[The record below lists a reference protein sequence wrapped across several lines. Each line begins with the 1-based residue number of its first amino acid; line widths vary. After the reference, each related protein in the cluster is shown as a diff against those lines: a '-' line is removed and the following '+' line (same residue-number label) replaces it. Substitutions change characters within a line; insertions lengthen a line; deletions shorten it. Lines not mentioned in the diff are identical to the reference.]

1 MGGLSVHHRALLGLV
16 LANAVWGSTFVVAQ
30 DVTNPAHPTSLA
42 PMRYIIVRFSIAVAL
57 MLLIWVRRLRRLPTQ
72 TMIHGLWLG
81 LFLGL
86 GYVLQAQGL
95 AWSGSPSKAAF
106 ITGSSVL
113 LVPLFGAWFGKRR
126 PTAGNLLGLVI
137 AFIGFTLL
145 CFPDDHTRGWRWSDA
160 VSFGCTVPFAV
171 HIVLVE
177 RYAER
182 SDVDALNIVQLGVS
196 VLVAA
201 AGWLALAGWAALNWP
216 VPSVLAPELL
226 PLTLTTRQVWEL
238 LYLVAFGTILC
249 YRLQTWAQ
257 RHVSATQTAL
267 TLTLEPVFASLM
279 AFLVGVEQLGWREL
293 LGGALTI
300 AGVIVSEVAG
310 TANTHAEKNLT

>member
-1 MGGLSVHHRALLGLV
+1 MGALSVHRWALLGLI
-16 LANAVWGSTFVVAQ
+16 LANAIWGSTFVVAQ

-42 PMRYIIVRFSIAVAL
+42 PMRYIMIRFGIAVGL
-57 MLLIWVRRLRRLPTQ
+57 MSLIWGRRLRRLPFQ
-72 TMIHGLWLG
+72 TAVDGLRLG
-81 LFLGL
+81 FFLGI

-95 AWSGSPSKAAF
+95 AWGGSPSKAAF

-113 LVPLFGAWFGKRR
+113 LVPLFGAWFGKQR
-126 PTAGNLLGLVI
+126 PTAANLLGLAI

-145 CFPDDHTRGWRWSDA
+145 CFPDRQELSWRWSDA
-160 VSFGCTVPFAV
+160 VSFGCVAPFAV

-201 AGWLALAGWAALNWP
+201 AGWLALAGWAALAPP
-216 VPSVLAPELL
+216 VPSALAPELL
-226 PLTLTTRQVWEL
+226 PLALTVRQMWEL
-238 LYLVAFGTILC
+238 LYLVALGTIIC

-267 TLTLEPVFASLM
+267 TLTLEPVFASLI
-279 AFLVGVEQLGWREL
+279 AFWVGVERLGAREL

-300 AGVIVSEVAG
+300 VGVVVSEALA
-310 TANTHAEKNLT
+310 TARARAPNET

>member
-1 MGGLSVHHRALLGLV
+1 MRRLSVHHRALAGLV

-30 DVTNPAHPTSLA
+30 DVTNPAHPASLA
-42 PMRYIIVRFSIAVAL
+42 PMRYIMIRFSAAVGL
-57 MLLIWVRRLRRLPTQ
+57 MWLIWGRRLRRTPFQ
-72 TMIHGLWLG
+72 TVLQGFRLG

-86 GYVLQAQGL
+86 GYILQAQGL

-113 LVPLFGAWFGKRR
+113 LVPLFGAWFGKQR
-126 PTAGNLLGLVI
+126 PTAANLLGLAI

-145 CFPDDHTRGWRWSDA
+145 CFPDDQARGWRWSDA

-182 SDVDALNIVQLGVS
+182 SDVDALNFVQLGVS

-201 AGWLALAGWAALNWP
+201 AGWLALAGWAALKLP
-216 VPSVLAPELL
+216 VPPALAPELL
-226 PLTLTTRQVWEL
+226 PLTFTARQAWAL
-238 LYLVAFGTILC
+238 SYLVAFGTILC

-267 TLTLEPVFASLM
+267 TLTLEPVFASLI
-279 AFLVGVEQLGWREL
+279 AFLIGVEQLGLREL

-300 AGVIVSEVAG
+300 VGVVVSEVLAA
-310 TANTHAEKNLT
+310 TDRRVEKT